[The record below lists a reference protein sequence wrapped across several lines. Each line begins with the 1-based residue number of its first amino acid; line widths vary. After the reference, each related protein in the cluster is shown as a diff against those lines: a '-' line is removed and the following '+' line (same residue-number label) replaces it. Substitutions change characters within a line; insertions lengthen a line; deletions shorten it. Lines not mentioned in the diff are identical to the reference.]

1 MREQSSEAPI
11 CSPIFQFSVF
21 RLVNYNPIFIISN
34 SQHMEASDWTYRGE
48 GAVNL
53 VLAYNGT
60 RSDLVGKVL
69 RIQKVPRNESES
81 GHDYSGLNKQEC
93 LLWEE
98 FNEIVS
104 APTREIAQHYF
115 VQHVMC
121 PLLGSRHVDGGT
133 SIHVTPEFL
142 EAVEN
147 NVLQQRPAWR
157 VDATKVNPLCDSVML
172 MSDHSVFPLG
182 MCKEACSISV
192 EIKPKCGFLPQSE
205 FITEDN
211 DIKRSVT
218 RFKMHQALKLN
229 QEKISEVSAYD
240 PLDLFSGSS
249 DRVRMA
255 INSLLK
261 TPQNNFR
268 VFLDGSLIFGG
279 LGGGAD
285 TTSSEVGEAFEN
297 SLKNV
302 IQAQEGMRKHSFVEL
317 ISKTLC
323 SSGLLDRL
331 LEVQKLDTTD
341 IEGAI
346 HAYYNLISQPCMV
359 CGQLDKDQSTK
370 RYNSL
375 HSISMEES
383 LKIVRDYLIAATAK
397 DLSMIISF
405 RPREAGNVES
415 PYNIVSLES
424 TNQSFD
430 YKASF
435 IDLDLKPLERMEYY
449 YKLDQQIVNCYV
461 QMVKSNPQLDHSGST
476 VGA

>member
-1 MREQSSEAPI
+1 MAVVLEAKDAG
-11 CSPIFQFSVF
+11 
-21 RLVNYNPIFIISN
+21 
-34 SQHMEASDWTYRGE
+34 EWTYRGE

-60 RSDLVGKVL
+60 RSDFVGKVL
-69 RIQKVPRNESES
+69 RIQKVPRNGSEN
-81 GHDYSGLNKQEC
+81 GNGYLGLTNQEC
-93 LLWEE
+93 VLWKEV
-98 FNEIVS
+98 NEIVS

-121 PLLGSRHVDGGT
+121 PLLGSGHVDAGI
-133 SIHVTPEFL
+133 SIQVTQEFL
-142 EAVEN
+142 ETVES
-147 NVLQQRPAWR
+147 NVLSQRPAWR
-157 VDATKVNPLCDSVML
+157 VDAAKVNPLCVSVML
-172 MSDHSVFPLG
+172 MSDHSMFPLG

-192 EIKPKCGFLPQSE
+192 EIKPKCGFLPHSE

-211 DIKRSVT
+211 AVKKSVT
-218 RFKMHQALKLN
+218 RFQMHQALKLN
-229 QEKISEVSAYD
+229 QGKISEVSAYD
-240 PLDLFSGSS
+240 PLDLFSGSR
-249 DRVRMA
+249 DRVHKA
-255 INSLLK
+255 INNLFR

-285 TTSSEVGEAFEN
+285 TTSCEVGKAFED
-297 SLKNV
+297 SLKHV
-302 IQAQEGMRKHSFVEL
+302 IQAEEGMRTQYFLEL
-317 ISKTLC
+317 ISKTVC
-323 SSGLLDRL
+323 SSELLNRL

-346 HAYYNLISQPCMV
+346 HPYYNVISQPCMV
-359 CGQLDKDQSTK
+359 CGQLDKDQSSK

-375 HSISMEES
+375 HSMSMEES

-405 RPREAGNVES
+405 RPREAGNVET
-415 PYNIVSLES
+415 PYSIVSLES

-435 IDLDLKPLERMEYY
+435 IDLDLKPLERIEYY
-449 YKLDQQIVNCYV
+449 YKLDQQIVSCYV
-461 QMVKSNPQLDHSGST
+461 QMVKSNHQLDHTGST
-476 VGA
+476 VRA

>member
-1 MREQSSEAPI
+1 
-11 CSPIFQFSVF
+11 
-21 RLVNYNPIFIISN
+21 
-34 SQHMEASDWTYRGE
+34 MEASGWTYRGE

-60 RSDLVGKVL
+60 RSDLVGKIL
-69 RIQKVPRNESES
+69 RIQKVPRNESEC

-121 PLLGSRHVDGGT
+121 PLLGSRHVEAGT

-172 MSDHSVFPLG
+172 MSDLSVFPLG

-192 EIKPKCGFLPQSE
+192 EIKPKCGFLSQSE

-255 INSLLK
+255 INNLLK

-268 VFLDGSLIFGG
+268 VFLDGSLILGG

-297 SLKNV
+297 LLKNV
-302 IQAQEGMRKHSFVEL
+302 IQAQEGMRTHYFLEL
-317 ISKTLC
+317 ISKTVC

-341 IEGAI
+341 IE
-346 HAYYNLISQPCMV
+346 
-359 CGQLDKDQSTK
+359 
-370 RYNSL
+370 
-375 HSISMEES
+375 EES

-435 IDLDLKPLERMEYY
+435 IDLDLKPLKRMEYY

-461 QMVKSNPQLDHSGST
+461 QMVKSKHQLDHSGST

>member
-1 MREQSSEAPI
+1 
-11 CSPIFQFSVF
+11 
-21 RLVNYNPIFIISN
+21 
-34 SQHMEASDWTYRGE
+34 MEASDWTYRGE

-60 RSDLVGKVL
+60 RSDLVGKIL
-69 RIQKVPRNESES
+69 RIQKVPRNESEC

-98 FNEIVS
+98 FTEIVS
-104 APTREIAQHYF
+104 APTREIVQHYF

-121 PLLGSRHVDGGT
+121 PLLGSRHVDAGT

-172 MSDHSVFPLG
+172 MSDLSVFPL
-182 MCKEACSISV
+182 
-192 EIKPKCGFLPQSE
+192 
-205 FITEDN
+205 
-211 DIKRSVT
+211 
-218 RFKMHQALKLN
+218 
-229 QEKISEVSAYD
+229 
-240 PLDLFSGSS
+240 
-249 DRVRMA
+249 
-255 INSLLK
+255 
-261 TPQNNFR
+261 
-268 VFLDGSLIFGG
+268 
-279 LGGGAD
+279 D

-297 SLKNV
+297 LLKNV
-302 IQAQEGMRKHSFVEL
+302 IQAQEGMRTHYFLEL
-317 ISKTLC
+317 ISKTVC

-346 HAYYNLISQPCMV
+346 HAYYNIISQPCMV

-435 IDLDLKPLERMEYY
+435 IDLDLKPLKRMEYY

-461 QMVKSNPQLDHSGST
+461 QMVKSKHQLDHSGST